1 MNATVQVLEDGAEAL
16 VAARPRGAELS
27 AAELRSFLELGAAQ
41 LESAMKDS
49 DARVASLTS
58 AVSHVVERLT
68 EVHAI
73 AAELNGDADPRC
85 AALADRLSAVSAEL
99 ELDARQA
106 VVALQFYDKMIQR
119 ITHVRDGLTIHA
131 EVIEAGPQQRSAA
144 WNQLLEEVRFDMAFM
159 FKYSER
165 PKTLAARK
173 YPDDVPEEVKARR
186 LQEVIA
192 VVNRTAR
199 ENNQAQVGQ
208 VQEVLIE
215 GVSKRSAEHFY
226 GRNDRYTTVIL
237 PKDDLQAG
245 DFVKVRILSA
255 TASSLQAEVLSRIPH
270 PGAEALQP
278 A

>member
-119 ITHVRDGLTIHA
+119 ITHVRDGLTIPA

-144 WNQLLEEVRFDMAFM
+144 WNHLLEEVRGRYSMVEERVLFDFLI
-159 FKYSER
+159 R
-165 PKTLAARK
+165 GTGP
-173 YPDDVPEEVKARR
+173 
-186 LQEVIA
+186 
-192 VVNRTAR
+192 R
-199 ENNQAQVGQ
+199 EMMQA
-208 VQEVLIE
+208 L
-215 GVSKRSAEHFY
+215 
-226 GRNDRYTTVIL
+226 T
-237 PKDDLQAG
+237 DLQG
-245 DFVKVRILSA
+245 
-255 TASSLQAEVLSRIPH
+255 ASR
-270 PGAEALQP
+270 PGELELF
-278 A
+278 